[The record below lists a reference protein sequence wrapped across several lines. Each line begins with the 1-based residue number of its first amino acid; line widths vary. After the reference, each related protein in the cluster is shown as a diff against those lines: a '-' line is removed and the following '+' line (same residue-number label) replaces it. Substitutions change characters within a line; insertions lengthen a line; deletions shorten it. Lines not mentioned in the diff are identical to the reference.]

1 MNENVQK
8 IIDLRVEKTI
18 RALEKNK
25 MKGYFVKSRDEL
37 YALIDEL
44 IANDKLITSGGSATL
59 EEAGVIAHLNEKY
72 SDVFVSR
79 AKCKAPEEIDEC
91 MRKAFVSDTF
101 FASSNAI
108 TEDGELYNVDGT
120 GNRVSAMI
128 FGPKQVIIVAGVNKI
143 VHSMAEAEQRVEK
156 IAAPANTVR
165 LGFETPCSKTGEC
178 GHCHSPQRIC
188 CSYVRLGQQRYEN
201 RIKVIFVNENLG
213 F

>member
-18 RALEKNK
+18 RALERNK
-25 MKGYFVKSRDEL
+25 MKGYYVKSRDEL
-37 YALIDEL
+37 YALIDTL

-59 EEAGVIAHLNEKY
+59 EEVGVIAHLNEKY
-72 SDVFVSR
+72 PDAFASR
-79 AKCKAPEEIDEC
+79 AKCSTPEEIDEC
-91 MRKAFVSDTF
+91 YRKAFVSDTF

-120 GNRVSAMI
+120 GNRVAAMV

-143 VHSMAEAEQRVEK
+143 VHNMAEAEQRVEK

-165 LGFETPCSKTGEC
+165 LCRETPCAKTGEC

-201 RIKVIFVNENLG
+201 RIKVIFVNECLG

>member
-44 IANDKLITSGGSATL
+44 IAGDKLITSGGSATL
-59 EEAGVIAHLNEKY
+59 EETGVIAHLNEKY
-72 SDVFVSR
+72 ADIFASR
-79 AKCKAPEEIDEC
+79 AKCKTPEEIDEC
-91 MRKAFVSDTF
+91 MRKAFLSDTF

-108 TEDGELYNVDGT
+108 TEDGGLYNVDGT

-156 IAAPANTVR
+156 IAAPVNAVR